1 MKFSKL
7 TSALLMAA
15 AVGIAAAPLSSAI
28 AAPDAAKIAERKAK
42 KSQAVGEKAGKA
54 IAKAYELYNAGD
66 VKGAIALLEPV
77 QPTADFDKAYVW
89 KFLGQMLLDK
99 DQSRALS
106 LLEKAAKLD
115 VLSFNDQRDLL
126 KTVGELNMMAGKY
139 EQALNY
145 FNKWMDFT
153 GEKDA
158 TVELRIAN
166 CYYQMKQYAKVIAPA
181 DRAIAALPKPSKD
194 PYTMKFAAYY
204 ELKQIKKAIEVLET
218 LLTLFPA
225 EKQNWVYL
233 GQFYLMDE
241 QPEKALAI
249 FDLAYKQGLL
259 KTENEIKNLANLYN
273 QGNLPYY
280 AASLLEKHMNAGL
293 LKKDRTNLMSIG
305 TSYNAS
311 REFAKAAKYFGILGE
326 LEKDGEAYR
335 RQGESLSMI
344 DKHGDAIVA
353 FNKALDLGVKERG
366 KVHGLMI
373 ASYFYQG
380 KMREAHQQVQLAR
393 QHGQEKM
400 ANSWAGWVKERAEKK
415 GIKL

>member
-15 AVGIAAAPLSSAI
+15 AVGIAAAPLSSAV
-28 AAPDAAKIAERKAK
+28 AAPDMAKIAERKAK

-54 IAKAYELYNAGD
+54 IGKAYELYNAGD
-66 VKGAIALLEPV
+66 VKGAIAILEPI
-77 QPTADFDKAYVW
+77 QPSADFDKAYVW

-106 LLEKAAKLD
+106 LMEKAAKLD

-126 KTVGELNMMAGKY
+126 RNVAELNMMAGKY

-158 TVELRIAN
+158 TIELRIAN

-181 DRAIAALPKPSKD
+181 DRAIAALPKPNKD

-218 LLTLFPA
+218 LVVLFPE

-233 GQFYLMDE
+233 GSFYLTDE

-249 FDLAYKQGLL
+249 LDLAYKQGLL

-273 QGNLPYY
+273 QNNLPYY
-280 AASLLEKHMNAGL
+280 AASLLEKHVNAGL
-293 LKKDRTNLMSIG
+293 LKKDRTNLNSIA
-305 TSYNAS
+305 TSYNAA
-311 REFAKAAKYFGILGE
+311 REFAKSAKYFGILGE
-326 LEKDGEAYR
+326 LEKDGDAYR
-335 RQGESLSMI
+335 RQGDTLLMI
-344 DKHGDAIVA
+344 DKNSEAIVA
-353 FNKALDLGVKERG
+353 FNKALDLGVKDRG
-366 KVHGLMI
+366 KVHLSMI
-373 ASYFYQG
+373 GAYFYQG

>member
-15 AVGIAAAPLSSAI
+15 AVGIAAAPLNSAV
-28 AAPDAAKIAERKAK
+28 AAPDMAKIAERKAK

-54 IAKAYELYNAGD
+54 IGKAYELYNAGD
-66 VKGAIALLEPV
+66 VKGAIAILEPI

-106 LLEKAAKLD
+106 LMEKAAKLD

-126 KTVGELNMMAGKY
+126 RNVAELNMMAGKY

-158 TVELRIAN
+158 TIELRIAN

-181 DRAIAALPKPSKD
+181 DRAIAALPKPNKD

-218 LLTLFPA
+218 LVVLFPE

-233 GQFYLMDE
+233 GSFYLTDE

-249 FDLAYKQGLL
+249 LDLAYKQGLL

-273 QGNLPYY
+273 QNNLPYY
-280 AASLLEKHMNAGL
+280 AASLLEKHVNSGL
-293 LKKDRTNLMSIG
+293 LKKDRTNLNSIA
-305 TSYNAS
+305 TSYNAA
-311 REFAKAAKYFGILGE
+311 REFAKSAKYFGILGE
-326 LEKDGEAYR
+326 LEKDGDAYR
-335 RQGESLSMI
+335 RQGDTLTMI
-344 DKHGDAIVA
+344 DKNSDAIVA
-353 FNKALDLGVKERG
+353 FNKALDLGVKDRG
-366 KVHGLMI
+366 KVHASMI
-373 ASYFYQG
+373 GAYFYQG

>member
-54 IAKAYELYNAGD
+54 IAKAFELYNAGD

-89 KFLGQMLLDK
+89 RFLGQMLIEK
-99 DQSRALS
+99 DQNRALS
-106 LLEKAAKLD
+106 LMEKAAKLD

-126 KTVGELNMMAGKY
+126 RTVADVNTAAGNWQK
-139 EQALNY
+139 ALDFY
-145 FNKWMDFT
+145 NKWMDFT

-166 CYYQMKQYAKVIAPA
+166 CYYQMKQFAKVIAPA

-259 KTENEIKNLANLYN
+259 KSENEIKNLANLYN

-293 LKKDRTNLMSIG
+293 LKKDRTNLTSIA

-311 REFAKAAKYFGILGE
+311 REFAKSAKYFGILGE
-326 LEKDGEAYR
+326 LEKDGDAYR
-335 RQGESLSMI
+335 RQGDSLTMI

-366 KVHGLMI
+366 KVHASMI
-373 ASYFYQG
+373 GAYFYQG

-393 QHGQEKM
+393 QHGQEKI

>member
-54 IAKAYELYNAGD
+54 IGKAFELYNAGD
-66 VKGAIALLEPV
+66 VKGAIAILEPI

-89 KFLGQMLLDK
+89 KFLGQLLLDK
-99 DQSRALS
+99 DQNRALS

-115 VLSFNDQRDLL
+115 VLSFTDQRDLL
-126 KTVGELNMMAGKY
+126 RTVADLNTMAGKFP
-139 EQALNY
+139 QALEY
-145 FNKWMDFT
+145 YNKWKDFT
-153 GEKDA
+153 GEHDA
-158 TVELRIAN
+158 TIEMRIAN
-166 CYYQMKQYAKVIAPA
+166 CYYQMKEYAKVIAPA
-181 DRAIAALPKPSKD
+181 DRAIEAFTKPNKE

-218 LLTLFPA
+218 LLMLFPG

-233 GQFYLMDE
+233 GSFYSMDE

-249 FDLAYKQGLL
+249 LDLAYKQGLL

-273 QGNLPYY
+273 QNNMPYY
-280 AASLLEKHMNAGL
+280 AASLLEKHMNSGL
-293 LKKDRTNLMSIG
+293 LKKDRSNLMSIA
-305 TSYNAS
+305 TSFNAS
-311 REFAKAAKYFGILGE
+311 REFARSAKYFGILGE
-326 LEKDGEAYR
+326 LEKDGDAYR
-335 RQGESLSMI
+335 RQGDSLTMI
-344 DKHGDAIVA
+344 DKNSEAIAA

-366 KVHGLMI
+366 KVHASMI
-373 ASYFYQG
+373 GAYFYQG
-380 KMREAHQQVQLAR
+380 KMREAYQQVQLAR
-393 QHGQEKM
+393 QHGQEKV